1 MPFLAYVHAEDRDP
15 RPPDGPRPWE
25 PEWRVWRWVLAA
37 VVVSYGA
44 VRADGAVEAA
54 LVFVVF
60 GLLCR
65 CVTELLPEGNGLRD
79 YRQ

>member
-15 RPPDGPRPWE
+15 RPPDEPRAWE
-25 PEWRVWRWVLAA
+25 PDWRVWRWAIAA
-37 VVVSYGA
+37 LVVSYGA
-44 VRADGAVEAA
+44 VRADGAVEAV

-65 CVTELLPEGNGLRD
+65 CVAELLPEGNGLRD